1 MPTNVRDVK
10 VIWRCEECV
19 KNKGQ
24 TGCSYARWVE
34 GFDHKETEGDTAV
47 WRVDNTNVGRQ
58 VEKRFGTKIYKGIIT
73 NWMPGTKQEWE
84 LWKVKYEDGDEEDLD
99 THELL
104 GILQKETKKRAAT
117 ESQRQPRKKKAT
129 ETDKASEPRKI
140 TRRGTDNTKRNQK
153 KKRRTDAQQ
162 HSTEDNKGKC
172 QRSGTRSHDTLTNG
186 QAAGK
191 IRATNKTVTSFLA
204 QIKGE
209 TLGTLEDGQC
219 LRRAL
224 GKLWNIPPGQVIGK
238 LAEGS
243 EHVVRHKGKLKLES
257 RAEWYNT
264 VQNRPPHW
272 YNIKHNVRENCSRD
286 EWGGQ
291 NELKLWA
298 YITQTTIIVMHK
310 VQGQITIYTPD
321 PHTLPE
327 MKPVCDLA
335 TLHAKFIQEECISA
349 YLMYNGTHYNPIV
362 HDNMQLKPLSD
373 HMPEWEAPPPPKR
386 KRTCQGELASATN
399 EHKSNDS
406 NEQSTEPERK
416 RTKTMITT
424 EKKLQKRR
432 NARDNECDLDAQEY
446 KSRKKKKEDRQP
458 EE

>member
-1 MPTNVRDVK
+1 M
-10 VIWRCEECV
+10 
-19 KNKGQ
+19 
-24 TGCSYARWVE
+24 
-34 GFDHKETEGDTAV
+34 
-47 WRVDNTNVGRQ
+47 
-58 VEKRFGTKIYKGIIT
+58 
-73 NWMPGTKQEWE
+73 
-84 LWKVKYEDGDEEDLD
+84 
-99 THELL
+99 
-104 GILQKETKKRAAT
+104 
-117 ESQRQPRKKKAT
+117 
-129 ETDKASEPRKI
+129 
-140 TRRGTDNTKRNQK
+140 
-153 KKRRTDAQQ
+153 
-162 HSTEDNKGKC
+162 
-172 QRSGTRSHDTLTNG
+172 
-186 QAAGK
+186 
-191 IRATNKTVTSFLA
+191 
-204 QIKGE
+204 
-209 TLGTLEDGQC
+209 
-219 LRRAL
+219 RRAL

-238 LAEGS
+238 LAKGS

-373 HMPEWEAPPPPKR
+373 HMPEWEAPPPTNIR
-386 KRTCQGELASATN
+386 AMTATN
-399 EHKSNDS
+399 SQRNLKGR
-406 NEQSTEPERK
+406 EQK
-416 RTKTMITT
+416 
-424 EKKLQKRR
+424 Q
-432 NARDNECDLDAQEY
+432 
-446 KSRKKKKEDRQP
+446 
-458 EE
+458 